1 MEIEVKESVSLEDGK
16 HAGLVERI
24 EYRTDPYEYTDIYIK
39 ELDTGFA
46 LKYGCPT
53 AVSEKSKLGKLL
65 SRFIELKKGT
75 MVDPAKILVG
85 REVTFMTITKQGKNN
100 KEYTEIV
107 DDSVKPVIAQ
117 KQEQVKD

>member
-16 HAGLVERI
+16 HSGLVERI
-24 EYRTDPYEYTDIYIK
+24 EYRTDPYDYTDVYIK
-39 ELDTGFA
+39 ELDTGFT

-53 AVSEKSKLGKLL
+53 AVSDKSKLGKLL
-65 SRFIELKKGT
+65 SRFIELKKGS

-117 KQEQVKD
+117 KQEEVKA